1 MMRLKS
7 SDKGAG
13 SALQATDI
21 SSAPSPMKGVVMGQA
36 TVDLPDPSEIPAAP
50 QSSADDLLSQL
61 AGEEIDRLL
70 AEAEVEK
77 NAAAP
82 VTPQAPANPTD
93 DLPPVA
99 PISQSPAAPAQPA
112 AEAAAKKPVVAT
124 PAEPHLED
132 QIQSL
137 LDEATVKAA
146 TPEPAP
152 VPQPPPAE
160 IAASIADPS
169 AAAKALDEALASGSA
184 DALPEVKIEGQTS
197 PAEKSALASVTDAIR
212 EAEELAPAEEAP
224 IPIFLRPLLW
234 LNKPMEILP
243 EGVRNF
249 LVQAAILT
257 LVNAIAV
264 FVYVFLFRKH
274 HH

>member
-1 MMRLKS
+1 MMPSES

-13 SALQATDI
+13 SALWATDI
-21 SSAPSPMKGVVMGQA
+21 SVCAKPEMKGVAMGQA
-36 TVDLPDPSEIPAAP
+36 TIDLPDPSEIPAAP

-77 NAAAP
+77 SAAAP
-82 VTPQAPANPTD
+82 VTPQTSEIPIVEARVAATSEPTLPTQTEAPIIPTAANPA
-93 DLPPVA
+93 V
-99 PISQSPAAPAQPA
+99 
-112 AEAAAKKPVVAT
+112 T
-124 PAEPHLED
+124 PASQPQLED

-137 LDEATVKAA
+137 LDEATAKAA
-146 TPEPAP
+146 APEPS
-152 VPQPPPAE
+152 PQPSPAE
-160 IAASIADPS
+160 AAAVIADPG

-184 DALPEVKIEGQTS
+184 DALPEVKIDGQTS
-197 PAEKSALASVTDAIR
+197 TAEKSALASVTDAIR
-212 EAEELAPAEEAP
+212 EADESAPAEESP